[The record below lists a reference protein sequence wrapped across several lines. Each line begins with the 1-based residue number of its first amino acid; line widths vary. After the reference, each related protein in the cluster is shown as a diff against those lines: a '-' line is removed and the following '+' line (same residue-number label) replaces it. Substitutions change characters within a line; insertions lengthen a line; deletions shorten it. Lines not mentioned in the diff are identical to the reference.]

1 MLAEIVERKLLAN
14 SLTRRTSSSGSARLC
29 CSPKSVSITS
39 IVLRPLIGMISWLR
53 RTNKFLFLSPSLS
66 LSFCFHREIYI
77 DKLGE
82 AIKVFPLLGCSI
94 CEDRVNH
101 YTSDTKSK
109 HSSPADVPTPHYY
122 LISERYVGMFSI
134 LHQEAGNYLFSH

>member
-1 MLAEIVERKLLAN
+1 MRQTKLLVTFFKPF
-14 SLTRRTSSSGSARLC
+14 LPL
-29 CSPKSVSITS
+29 PSI
-39 IVLRPLIGMISWLR
+39 
-53 RTNKFLFLSPSLS
+53 N
-66 LSFCFHREIYI
+66 I

-94 CEDRVNH
+94 CEDHVNH

-134 LHQEAGNYLFSH
+134 LHQEAGNYLI